1 MTFNASPSIVCLEYE
16 EMCSGKDMMS
26 EIKSAFGPGGPGIL
40 CVRGVPGFSGLRA
53 DLLPL
58 SRQLALL
65 PEHILQKYERE
76 DAFYCVGWS
85 RGREQFKG
93 KPDVAKGSFYV
104 NPIYDD
110 PASGDPSVPEKY
122 PFVRPNM
129 WPEEVPQLEDTVKAM
144 GRLVYDTA
152 KLVLEHVDRL
162 VAKER
167 PGYGTRL
174 TDFTFRD
181 SRNVLGRLLHYYAV
195 SEPVGN
201 WCGWHN
207 DNSTITGL
215 VPALWFDEDSG
226 LPAQAPEGAG
236 LFVQGRGSEVTQV
249 RVPADCIGF
258 QIGEAAQILSGGV
271 VHATPH
277 MVRGHVSTEGPRLC
291 RDTFA
296 MFIQP
301 MWDAAISPPDAVDYE
316 AIFVGRE
323 ESHLIPPL
331 RRRLPKVPV
340 EFGQLLGDSFAEYY
354 AMNNGPADETDGEL
368 ART

>member
-1 MTFNASPSIVCLEYE
+1 
-16 EMCSGKDMMS
+16 
-26 EIKSAFGPGGPGIL
+26 
-40 CVRGVPGFSGLRA
+40 
-53 DLLPL
+53 
-58 SRQLALL
+58 
-65 PEHILQKYERE
+65 
-76 DAFYCVGWS
+76 
-85 RGREQFKG
+85 
-93 KPDVAKGSFYV
+93 
-104 NPIYDD
+104 
-110 PASGDPSVPEKY
+110 
-122 PFVRPNM
+122 
-129 WPEEVPQLEDTVKAM
+129 M
-144 GRLVYDTA
+144 G
-152 KLVLEHVDRL
+152 DRL

-226 LPAQAPEGAG
+226 LPAQAPEGA
-236 LFVQGRGSEVTQV
+236 
-249 RVPADCIGF
+249 
-258 QIGEAAQILSGGV
+258 
-271 VHATPH
+271 
-277 MVRGHVSTEGPRLC
+277 RLC

-354 AMNNGPADETDGEL
+354 AM
-368 ART
+368 